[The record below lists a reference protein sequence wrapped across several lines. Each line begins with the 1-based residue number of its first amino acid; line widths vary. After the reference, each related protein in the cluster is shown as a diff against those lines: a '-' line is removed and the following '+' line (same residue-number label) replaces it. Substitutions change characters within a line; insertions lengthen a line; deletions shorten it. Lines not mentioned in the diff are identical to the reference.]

1 MMLSSSIE
9 LSDWL
14 AAEIVVVDGSG
25 AIVRSNRRWDETARM
40 GGLAA
45 KPSGWNYIAEC
56 EAAVARGCRDASAIL
71 SGLRAVLE
79 GKRATFLATYACPF
93 EDLYHWYE
101 IVVSAL
107 DIAGARHAAVMH
119 VDVSA
124 LQVDALTGLPNRALF
139 DAQLDLV
146 VRTAR
151 ARGCRTGLMVVD
163 MNNLKSLNDAHG
175 HQAGDAAIKAVADT
189 LKRRAGAGC
198 TVARIGGDEF
208 GVVLPVDC
216 DALSVQRLRAHFMD
230 GIAASVGVG
239 NRTIAVA
246 AAAGL
251 ALYPEDGTNKK
262 TLFKAADRS
271 MYAQKRGTPPVA

>member
-1 MMLSSSIE
+1 MMLSTGIE

-14 AAEIVVVDGSG
+14 AAEIAVVDASG
-25 AIVRSNRRWDETARM
+25 AIVRSNRRWDETGKA

-45 KPSGWNYIAEC
+45 KASGWNYFAEC
-56 EAAVARGCRDASAIL
+56 EAAVARGCREASGIL
-71 SGLRAVLE
+71 SGLRAVLDGE
-79 GKRATFLATYACPF
+79 RPTFLATYACPF
-93 EDLYHWYE
+93 DDLYHWYE

-107 DIAGARHAAVMH
+107 EVAGRRHALVMH

-124 LQVDALTGLPNRALF
+124 LQVDSLTGLPNRALF

-146 VRTAR
+146 VMAAR
-151 ARGCRTGLMVVD
+151 ARGCRTGLLVVD
-163 MNNLKSLNDAHG
+163 LNNLKALNDMHG
-175 HQAGDAAIKAVADT
+175 HQAGDAAIKAVAGA
-189 LKRRAGAGC
+189 LKKHAGAGC

-216 DALSVQRLRAHFMD
+216 DALSAQRLRAHFKG

-239 NRTIAVA
+239 GHTISVA

-251 ALYPEDGTNKK
+251 ALYPEDGASKK
-262 TLFKAADRS
+262 ALFKAADRS
-271 MYAQKRGTPPVA
+271 MYAQKRGASVA